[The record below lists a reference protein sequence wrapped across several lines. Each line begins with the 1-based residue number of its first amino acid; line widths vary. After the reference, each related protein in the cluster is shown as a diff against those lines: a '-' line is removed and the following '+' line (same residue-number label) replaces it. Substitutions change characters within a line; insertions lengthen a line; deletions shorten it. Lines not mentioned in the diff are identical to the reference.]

1 MRDLLGHDVMVS
13 YFIKN
18 VALWALEDINELPSS
33 YSLSFMFMTV
43 SKSFEWLLK
52 PKCLFLLQI
61 LKKYRDFLED
71 EEIPYYWNK
80 YFNMVKHVDSRT
92 INTIFKKINQIINDI
107 EQNVNNNPMV
117 VAKYLSK
124 FLITLLS
131 NDLS

>member
-1 MRDLLGHDVMVS
+1 M
-13 YFIKN
+13 
-18 VALWALEDINELPSS
+18 
-33 YSLSFMFMTV
+33 
-43 SKSFEWLLK
+43 
-52 PKCLFLLQI
+52 QI

-92 INTIFKKINQIINDI
+92 INTIFKEINQIINDI
-107 EQNVNNNPMV
+107 DRNVNNNPMV

-131 NDLS
+131 NDLSHTILIPIELENSSIL